1 MESLFKGLFE
11 KVNKS
16 ENSQNYWLLDAL
28 WMSVDDAI
36 DKRVFD
42 SFDRDNLVNDLKNLS
57 VKELIICRNNL
68 ENRLKKEVINLLFWD
83 NIEEIEKRDFSWHDL
98 YNYIRGYLW
107 DTDFGQSLPWE
118 NIFIDEIWGRWFDK
132 KILLSVQSRIDRYVN
147 NGVEVNIPFYQQY
160 YNQSGIYKTD
170 TDHIDIKYLWKR
182 DKIECIV
189 KLIKFIQGI
198 QKSIKNVSGD
208 RKLWV
213 FGKK

>member
-16 ENSQNYWLLDAL
+16 GNSQNYWLLDAL

-83 NIEEIEKRDFSWHDL
+83 NI
-98 YNYIRGYLW
+98 
-107 DTDFGQSLPWE
+107 
-118 NIFIDEIWGRWFDK
+118 
-132 KILLSVQSRIDRYVN
+132 
-147 NGVEVNIPFYQQY
+147 
-160 YNQSGIYKTD
+160 
-170 TDHIDIKYLWKR
+170 
-182 DKIECIV
+182 
-189 KLIKFIQGI
+189 
-198 QKSIKNVSGD
+198 
-208 RKLWV
+208 
-213 FGKK
+213 